1 MIIHKKLEYTFTDI
15 LILIGADMGGLF
27 VDPLENKF
35 YYADFDGYS
44 VDVMKLETGEN
55 RKIVKKTNTAPWGLA
70 VDLKRR

>member
-1 MIIHKKLEYTFTDI
+1 MC
-15 LILIGADMGGLF
+15 GLF
-27 VDPLENKF
+27 VDPLEKKL

-55 RKIVKKTNTAPWGLA
+55 RKIVEKTNAAPWGLA

>member
-1 MIIHKKLEYTFTDI
+1 
-15 LILIGADMGGLF
+15 MGGLF